1 MVKHKAWNIFF
12 SHSFKETKLK
22 LLGSFLFK
30 GSSLSFTIMKGNI
43 PYIQNS
49 PVCMEILVTEQN
61 QRKVNKEE
69 LIVQ

>member
-1 MVKHKAWNIFF
+1 MVKRKAWNNFF
-12 SHSFKETKLK
+12 FHSFKEPKLK
-22 LLGSFLFK
+22 LLGSFLLK
-30 GSSLSFTIMKGNI
+30 GSLLSFTIMKGNI

-49 PVCMEILVTEQN
+49 PVCMEILVTKQN

>member
-1 MVKHKAWNIFF
+1 
-12 SHSFKETKLK
+12 
-22 LLGSFLFK
+22 
-30 GSSLSFTIMKGNI
+30 MKGNI